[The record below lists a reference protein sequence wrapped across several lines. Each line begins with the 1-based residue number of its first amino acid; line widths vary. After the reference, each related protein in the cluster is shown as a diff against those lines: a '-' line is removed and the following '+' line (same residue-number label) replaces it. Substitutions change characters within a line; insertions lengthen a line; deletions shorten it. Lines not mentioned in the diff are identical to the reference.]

1 MLSLPIRLGTNKN
14 IFSFV
19 RGTWTCSTTVEG
31 IFEFL
36 SSSLFC
42 LFRRKKRDGNTKNYN
57 PRTTKNKFVCRKR
70 KTVFLCVSLPVQSF
84 PELNVC
90 IIAWLKRVSSILIM
104 ISINWN
110 QVQPKEKNTKLI
122 QLDSWTEPFWNVNDC
137 SIFNSIKIQQ
147 LPSSNDN
154 SDKIELFNL
163 FLQEIQIK
171 DYY

>member
-1 MLSLPIRLGTNKN
+1 MYNSVIKEGFICTNN
-14 IFSFV
+14 DF
-19 RGTWTCSTTVEG
+19 
-31 IFEFL
+31 
-36 SSSLFC
+36 
-42 LFRRKKRDGNTKNYN
+42 D
-57 PRTTKNKFVCRKR
+57 
-70 KTVFLCVSLPVQSF
+70 Q
-84 PELNVC
+84 
-90 IIAWLKRVSSILIM
+90 LKSGQYLA
-104 ISINWN
+104 
-110 QVQPKEKNTKLI
+110 QPKEKNTKLI